1 MYPSIRLAPRMDRL
15 AAASDRIDALMRA
28 SHKKRDEVRSNLEGN
43 HPTLSASVNIG
54 AFVHDRILGKAR
66 HSLPCTTSC

>member
-1 MYPSIRLAPRMDRL
+1 MYPWIRLAPRMDRL

-43 HPTLSASVNIG
+43 HL
-54 AFVHDRILGKAR
+54 H
-66 HSLPCTTSC
+66 